1 MSRDNRAA
9 REPAESAALPTQG
22 VSASAWLSG
31 GRLGRRRLRFAFASL
46 VVGALLL
53 AGCGSAAST
62 VAPASSTLPIA
73 TSPAAPTVTVI
84 AAASPSAVAA
94 APSVAPSGAPSI
106 SPIQAVFTDSLY
118 HTVYTE
124 SATGTGLTY
133 AWTVSM
139 SADPHCAVGF
149 KGNAP
154 SANQA
159 TWYHADITSSGG
171 PCDHT
176 YYGAQGHP
184 GTVTVVVTDALWRC
198 SATYVGT
205 LTGTGPAPAA
215 CVSR

>member
-1 MSRDNRAA
+1 MTGTRKI
-9 REPAESAALPTQG
+9 AL
-22 VSASAWLSG
+22 V
-31 GRLGRRRLRFAFASL
+31 FAFASL
-46 VVGALLL
+46 GL
-53 AGCGSAAST
+53 AACSASAGTLAAATASSFAAGN
-62 VAPASSTLPIA
+62 APAVSASSSPPPA
-73 TSPAAPTVTVI
+73 SPAAAPP
-84 AAASPSAVAA
+84 ASVVAS
-94 APSVAPSGAPSI
+94 APSVAPSGSPSL
-106 SPIQAVFTDSLY
+106 SPIQAVFTDTLY

-171 PCDHT
+171 SCDHT

-198 SATYVGT
+198 TATYVGT

-215 CVSR
+215 CVSK